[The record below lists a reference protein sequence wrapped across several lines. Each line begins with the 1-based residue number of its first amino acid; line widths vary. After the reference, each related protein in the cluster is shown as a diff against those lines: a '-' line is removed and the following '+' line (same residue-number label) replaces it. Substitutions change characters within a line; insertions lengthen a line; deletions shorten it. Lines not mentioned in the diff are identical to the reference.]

1 MQIKEPNKD
10 FDLVVGVFFRTF
22 FYINMSENPEH
33 RRGSPS
39 PAEVR
44 MIKLKAEVN
53 LYCNDDILQ

>member
-1 MQIKEPNKD
+1 MNQIRS
-10 FDLVVGVFFRTF
+10 FVLVVVGIFFRTF
-22 FYINMSENPEH
+22 FDINMSENPEH

-44 MIKLKAEVN
+44 MIKAEVN